1 MPAIAHAY
9 RRGATYTW
17 RRRIPRSLCR
27 FCKGDALI
35 VSLGTCDPRRAR
47 FLAGQLTAYSD
58 ELFYR
63 AMADADPDIVMTR
76 RQLDGVFRESLLVHL
91 DKLDRVAA
99 AERADPDF
107 DPEDSRRCD
116 HRMGWVFRLL
126 AGRGAAAKVDA
137 GTAAKMAEQGL
148 SSEDIA
154 EVIATLAAMIAQG
167 AHRMPRQ
174 RLETLLTHQNAP
186 PTSVNLAL
194 AQTETLRA
202 MAAAAFATERRYDGD
217 RVEDSAKLDA
227 IMLREV
233 DARAA
238 AFVEPARSAPSPP
251 LPQTPRRE
259 TRRTYEMADSTSDG
273 PSVVRSAPPPITA
286 PAHHPIVVLG
296 EAMIAARGRD
306 ENWDAKTQ
314 NQARQIYALFAK
326 LLLERGLVDVE
337 DLRQRHFADL
347 VGFLRAI
354 SPSYGKSPNDPA
366 RTTAELVAIGAK
378 LAPGKRGISGATLNR
393 HLTFLGQLMLH
404 LKAQGLTIDPG
415 INVTLLRAKMKNRA
429 RNKRA
434 ALTHEDVGAI
444 FRLACFTGC
453 KSWRQPFEPGPET
466 IHRALYYAIILLYYT
481 GARREEICGLQVE
494 DVSELDGIAY
504 IDIRRN
510 VTRRVKNDQ
519 SVRYLALHPEILR
532 LGFLDYVSAIKK
544 LGYRLVFPDLKAT
557 NTNALLG
564 DRLYD
569 EFIAGMRIA
578 IPDATARKKVI
589 HSFRHALGNN
599 LKQARVHTEI
609 RADILG
615 HGGKGETDERYCDPI
630 ALRSMLDDLIKIPTV
645 TAHLEAKPIQL
656 LGWVSEKKPSPYT
669 RRAKSTVRASRVD
682 ARIKERTPKPPSNRR

>member
-58 ELFYR
+58 ELFHR
-63 AMADADPDIVMTR
+63 AMADADPEIVMTR

-107 DPEDSRRCD
+107 DPDDSRRCD
-116 HRMGWVFRLL
+116 RRMGWVFRLL

-148 SSEDIA
+148 SPEDIA
-154 EVIATLAAMIAQG
+154 EVVATLAAMITQG

-238 AFVEPARSAPSPP
+238 AIVEPARSAPSPL
-251 LPQTPRRE
+251 LPQTPPPE
-259 TRRTYEMADSTSDG
+259 PHRTYEMADSTPDG
-273 PSVVRSAPPPITA
+273 PSVVRSAPPPITG
-286 PAHHPIVVLG
+286 PAHYPIVVLG

-314 NQARQIYALFAK
+314 NQARQIYTLFAK
-326 LLLERGLVDVE
+326 LLLERGLVVVE

-347 VGFLRAI
+347 VG
-354 SPSYGKSPNDPA
+354 
-366 RTTAELVAIGAK
+366 
-378 LAPGKRGISGATLNR
+378 
-393 HLTFLGQLMLH
+393 
-404 LKAQGLTIDPG
+404 
-415 INVTLLRAKMKNRA
+415 
-429 RNKRA
+429 
-434 ALTHEDVGAI
+434 
-444 FRLACFTGC
+444 
-453 KSWRQPFEPGPET
+453 
-466 IHRALYYAIILLYYT
+466 
-481 GARREEICGLQVE
+481 
-494 DVSELDGIAY
+494 
-504 IDIRRN
+504 
-510 VTRRVKNDQ
+510 
-519 SVRYLALHPEILR
+519 
-532 LGFLDYVSAIKK
+532 
-544 LGYRLVFPDLKAT
+544 
-557 NTNALLG
+557 
-564 DRLYD
+564 
-569 EFIAGMRIA
+569 
-578 IPDATARKKVI
+578 
-589 HSFRHALGNN
+589 
-599 LKQARVHTEI
+599 TEI

-630 ALRSMLDDLIKIPTV
+630 ALRSTLDDLIKIPTV

-669 RRAKSTVRASRVD
+669 RRAKSNVRASRVD
-682 ARIKERTPKPPSNRR
+682 ARAKERLPKPPSNRR